1 MRVAKYL
8 MERAGFTSQLFGS
21 PLSYPPLSEQSDL
34 GEISP
39 ARRCHRDGVQDSR
52 CRGVVPYPVAVQHV
66 GHRVSAPP
74 PNGEP
79 LPTVAVKE
87 HPPHQP
93 CLRGCTTLATGP
105 WFHLIPPAFARLLA
119 AWVAPGPG
127 WVHPGAARGSGA
139 WCPPVARA
147 RAGRRSAQDQLAR
160 APTVRWGSPCFP
172 ALGPGADV
180 NGLPQG
186 QHQTKCPM
194 SRYETAQACQ

>member
-87 HPPHQP
+87 HP
-93 CLRGCTTLATGP
+93 T
-105 WFHLIPPAFARLLA
+105 PPALSSGLH
-119 AWVAPGPG
+119 
-127 WVHPGAARGSGA
+127 HPGDRAVVSPHSPSFRSSSRRVGG
-139 WCPPVARA
+139 A
-147 RAGRRSAQDQLAR
+147 RAGVGPSWSSARFGGLVPASREGPRGEKECAR
-160 APTVRWGSPCFP
+160 PTGKGTNR
-172 ALGPGADV
+172 ALG
-180 NGLPQG
+180 
-186 QHQTKCPM
+186 
-194 SRYETAQACQ
+194 